1 MPARKRYRQ
10 LRLDLDVL
18 EHYYEMV
25 PLSFRLNHHQ
35 VKGILN
41 GSASDWTFQS
51 ESPAFLKIVPS
62 GKLHKYALWT
72 GLVPGQISKIYNGI
86 WESAI
91 KAGYDM
97 AENEEII

>member
-1 MPARKRYRQ
+1 MPTRKRYRQ
-10 LRLDLDVL
+10 LRLELDLLD
-18 EHYYEMV
+18 HHYEMV

-35 VKGILN
+35 IKGILN

-51 ESPAFLKIVPS
+51 DSPAFIKIVPS

-72 GLVPGQISKIYNGI
+72 EGVPSQISKIYNGI

-91 KAGYDM
+91 KAGYDI
-97 AENEEII
+97 AEIEEII